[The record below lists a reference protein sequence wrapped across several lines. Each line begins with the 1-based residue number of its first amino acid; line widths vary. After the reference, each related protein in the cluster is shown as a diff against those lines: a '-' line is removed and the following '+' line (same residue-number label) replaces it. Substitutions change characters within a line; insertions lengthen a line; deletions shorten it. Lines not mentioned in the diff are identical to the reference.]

1 MIESEVGQ
9 TSTTS
14 TMDNA
19 GKKCIKSRCR
29 LVLLTIAAVVGI
41 NIGLVYFGT
50 NIVDTTYIAGQQLY
64 VTRSDQLYR
73 RTNSSYLMA
82 LSYHEQLNTAVKYEI
97 LSLANIAADWGL
109 RIVEPFVVNSR
120 MYGLKSDSIVPPRDK
135 DQAGKALPLGSL
147 LNTTSILSKCS
158 NVEITPFEQ
167 FKSHVPDKVILIVPA
182 IRDRIPPREIVFTKH
197 PEIWRSVK
205 VQLKESRN
213 GIIDCTSSFLS
224 SNDYSA
230 KALITGIESSLKF
243 NGRNPK
249 VVKIICFNESALLST
264 SHFQSYLS
272 PSGTEVHST
281 VVIFLN
287 WRGCFIFDCSAQAY
301 QKWKQSGECQACP
314 SNHPNI
320 HRFRVITNSSLTD
333 YAYCTERP
341 IPHSEGTINVSRRY
355 LKMLNKPKPLIGIH
369 LRFERLSRV
378 LQNSVCLEGLLNSAI
393 SSFIKLANRMGERPT
408 EHILVIS
415 DNSPR
420 GSDTCRGSRCA
431 SPARNMEIMLNNQ
444 WAINTTIFVPELTGS
459 PDHNGYVSIV
469 EMNML
474 ILCDYLIIVGHGNFQ
489 EQLVGSFLASG
500 KPNSRLLWI
509 GKNNKCIVEN
519 VHMRHAHAFS
529 LLVVSKSL
537 LMTLLILGCLVAA

>member
-1 MIESEVGQ
+1 
-9 TSTTS
+9 
-14 TMDNA
+14 MDNA
-19 GKKCIKSRCR
+19 EKKCIRSRCR

-97 LSLANIAADWGL
+97 LSLANVAADWGL
-109 RIVEPFVVNSR
+109 NIVEPFVVNSR
-120 MYGLKSDSIVPPRDK
+120 MCGLKSDSIVPPSDK
-135 DQAGKALPLGSL
+135 DQAGKALPLRSL
-147 LNTTSILSKCS
+147 LNTTSILNKCS

-182 IRDRIPPREIVFTKH
+182 IRDVTPPREIVFTKN
-197 PEIWRSVK
+197 PKIWRSVK

-213 GIIDCTSSFLS
+213 GVIDCTSSFLS
-224 SNDYSA
+224 SKDYST
-230 KALITGIESSLKF
+230 KTLIAGIESSLKF

-272 PSGTEVHST
+272 PSGTAVHNT
-281 VVIFLN
+281 LVIFLN
-287 WRGCFIFDCSAQAY
+287 WRGCFIFDCSAEAY

-314 SNHPNI
+314 LNQPNI

-341 IPHSEGTINVSRRY
+341 IPHSEGTINVARRY

-369 LRFERLSRV
+369 LRFERLRSKV
-378 LQNSVCLEGLLNSAI
+378 LENSGCLESLLNSAI
-393 SSFIKLANRMGERPT
+393 SSIIKKLDITMSERPSQ
-408 EHILVIS
+408 HILVIS

-420 GSDTCRGSRCA
+420 GSDTCKASKCA
-431 SPARNMEIMLNNQ
+431 SPARNVEIMLNNQ
-444 WAINTTIFVPELTGS
+444 WGIKTTTFVPELTGS

-500 KPNSRLLWI
+500 KRNSHLLWI
-509 GKNNKCIVEN
+509 GKKCIV
-519 VHMRHAHAFS
+519 
-529 LLVVSKSL
+529 
-537 LMTLLILGCLVAA
+537 